1 MFHCAAY
8 FESQATGVS
17 NDALKAVTDQVLTI
31 SNNNFLLREDRR
43 LLYACA
49 VGLELTNARLSSPSI
64 NVITRPSISPLEPA
78 ALPRKYP
85 GIADYRQQPF
95 QLYAREEL
103 SIETTKSSGGSTGD
117 VWGVIGVEWNPQP
130 CPPGPIYSLYG
141 TATTTLTVDNWSELT
156 DLTWTN
162 SLPQGTYSVCGLSV
176 YSATA
181 IAARLIIQNQVPR
194 PGIVAS
200 ADVTTTQEPMFS
212 YGEMGEYGR
221 FESFVMP
228 QVEVL
233 AHTADTAQSVV
244 LQVIRVG

>member
-1 MFHCAAY
+1 M
-8 FESQATGVS
+8 
-17 NDALKAVTDQVLTI
+17 
-31 SNNNFLLREDRR
+31 
-43 LLYACA
+43 
-49 VGLELTNARLSSPSI
+49 
-64 NVITRPSISPLEPA
+64 
-78 ALPRKYP
+78 
-85 GIADYRQQPF
+85 
-95 QLYAREEL
+95 
-103 SIETTKSSGGSTGD
+103 
-117 VWGVIGVEWNPQP
+117 
-130 CPPGPIYSLYG
+130 
-141 TATTTLTVDNWSELT
+141 DNWSELT